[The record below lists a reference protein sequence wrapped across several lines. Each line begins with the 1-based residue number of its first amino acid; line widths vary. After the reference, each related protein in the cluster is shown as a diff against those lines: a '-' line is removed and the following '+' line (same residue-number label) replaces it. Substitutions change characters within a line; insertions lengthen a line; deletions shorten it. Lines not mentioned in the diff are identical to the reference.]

1 MFDVT
6 ERVREAREYFDKL
19 LDERI
24 RQISEIS
31 DVPLECFVKINPAN
45 FLERNKNQTISGYEY
60 IKIGQWIREN
70 KKDNHTFLI
79 SPMDA
84 IEETAAQ
91 VSYKQGTEIRRT
103 IRASKCECV
112 PVPAELAQDFFIRN
126 HRQSAPQIRKTA
138 VCFGLVFKDELI
150 AVMLYDIAD
159 GAVRGRKKDYELVR
173 LSIAKGT
180 RIHGGASKLQNACE
194 ETLHKMGITKIFSYS
209 NATINSGAVYEKL
222 GFVGEKV
229 DGGQPF
235 VILKSNKITRLIN
248 LYPNSTDKKLAEHGW
263 LKTHLGGNR
272 MWKKTI

>member
-45 FLERNKNQTISGYEY
+45 FLKRNKNQTISGYEY

-159 GAVRGRKKDYELVR
+159 GAVRGKKKDYELVR
-173 LSIAKGT
+173 FSIAKGT

-222 GFVGEKV
+222 GFVGGKV
-229 DGGQPF
+229 DEGQPF
-235 VILKSNKITRLIN
+235 VILKSNKITRLIK

>member
-24 RQISEIS
+24 KRISEIS
-31 DVPLECFVKINPAN
+31 NVPLDCFVKINPAK
-45 FLERNKNQTISGYEY
+45 FLEKNKNQTIDGYEY

-70 KKDNHTFLI
+70 KKDDHTFLI
-79 SPMDA
+79 SPVDA

-138 VCFGLVFKDELI
+138 VCFGLAFKNELV

-159 GAVRGRKKDYELVR
+159 GAVRGKKKDYELVR

-194 ETLHKMGITKIFSYS
+194 ETLRKMGITKIFSYS

-222 GFVGEKV
+222 GFVG
-229 DGGQPF
+229 
-235 VILKSNKITRLIN
+235 
-248 LYPNSTDKKLAEHGW
+248 KKLTVVS
-263 LKTHLGGNR
+263 LLSS
-272 MWKKTI
+272 

>member
-31 DVPLECFVKINPAN
+31 DVPLECFVKINPAD
-45 FLERNKNQTISGYEY
+45 FLERNKNQTIDGYEY

-70 KKDNHTFLI
+70 KKDDHTFLI

-138 VCFGLVFKDELI
+138 VCFGLAFKDELV

-159 GAVRGRKKDYELVR
+159 GAVRGKKERLRTRKAFD
-173 LSIAKGT
+173 SKGNENT
-180 RIHGGASKLQNACE
+180 RWSKQ
-194 ETLHKMGITKIFSYS
+194 ITK
-209 NATINSGAVYEKL
+209 
-222 GFVGEKV
+222 
-229 DGGQPF
+229 
-235 VILKSNKITRLIN
+235 RL
-248 LYPNSTDKKLAEHGW
+248 
-263 LKTHLGGNR
+263 
-272 MWKKTI
+272 